1 MKNVD
6 LEQKYFTLQQENAHL
21 ASQNESLRSETC
33 SLVSSSEY
41 ATLHS
46 PPHSPC
52 QPADINN
59 GHGVDS
65 SPHDEQTHMSEV
77 LRNVT
82 SKNQELEKRIE
93 EKEGECLALQRQLG
107 KASRI
112 QNLMFP
118 FLNY

>member
-46 PPHSPC
+46 PPHSPLH
-52 QPADINN
+52 PDINN
-59 GHGVDS
+59 GHVVDS
-65 SPHDEQTHMSEV
+65 SPHDEQTNMSEV
-77 LRNVT
+77 LCNLT
-82 SKNQELEKRIE
+82 AKNQELEKRIT
-93 EKEGECLALQRQLG
+93 EKERECIALQLQLG

-112 QNLMFP
+112 QNGMFS

>member
-52 QPADINN
+52 HPNINN
-59 GHGVDS
+59 GHGVDF
-65 SPHDEQTHMSEV
+65 SPHDEQTHMREQ

-82 SKNQELEKRIE
+82 AKNQELEKRIT
-93 EKEGECLALQRQLG
+93 EKEGECLALQRLLG
-107 KASRI
+107 KAARI
-112 QNLMFP
+112 KKTVCFP
-118 FLNY
+118 F